1 MAMKLRI
8 LFLAFLLFY
17 IATPNGNAI
26 NSVSSAP
33 SNNSSANMLSNITV
47 SQFLSLDFDKIQE
60 SNLVSLNWMQ
70 KSLLKSAQ
78 KRLAKKV
85 SKGKIDAS
93 QSLLNKSAAAKGENR
108 RGMFSLIFGGAGFL
122 FLFLGPLA
130 YLSLPLGIAGLIL
143 GIIGVKK
150 DKNDTMAIIGMVF
163 GSLVI
168 LLFLL
173 AAVLIASFFI

>member
-1 MAMKLRI
+1 MKLRI
-8 LFLAFLLFY
+8 LFLTFLLFNL
-17 IATPNGNAI
+17 AAPKGKAI
-26 NSVSSAP
+26 NRVSSL
-33 SNNSSANMLSNITV
+33 SSPTQSGNILSNITV